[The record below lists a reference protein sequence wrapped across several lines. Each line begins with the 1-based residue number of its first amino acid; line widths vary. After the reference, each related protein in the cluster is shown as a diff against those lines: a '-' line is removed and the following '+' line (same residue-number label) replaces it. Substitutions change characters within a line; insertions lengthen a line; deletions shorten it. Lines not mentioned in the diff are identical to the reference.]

1 MAEAESPEIRFRR
14 LRMRSWRRGMKEM
27 DLILGPFSDGP
38 LKELGDAELE
48 SYENLL
54 RENDQDL
61 YRWITARL
69 NGRQD
74 ETGPAALSALL
85 DHIAAFAAGRL
96 SVRDGDQI
104 R

>member
-1 MAEAESPEIRFRR
+1 MAAIESPEIRFRR

-27 DLILGPFSDGP
+27 DLILGPYSDGP

-48 SYENLL
+48 GYESLL
-54 RENDQDL
+54 GENDQDL

-74 ETGPAALSALL
+74 DSSPAALSPIL
-85 DHIAAFAAGRL
+85 DRIVAFAAGRL
-96 SVRDGDQI
+96 SVPDGSRI
-104 R
+104 